1 MKKGKILIADDEYV
15 LRELLGDILV
25 KQDFEIVQA
34 KDGEEALEL
43 FFSIDDIDLVILDIL
58 MPKINGWDV
67 LTEIREFSN
76 IPIIMLTAL
85 GEYKDEVEG
94 LKIGADDYIAKPFSY
109 EVLIARI
116 NAQFRRNS
124 IEQTEQIEIGKIS
137 INQLRQK
144 VYVNEKNIRLNN
156 KEYQL
161 LIYLI
166 KNKNIVLNR
175 NQILMAIWGFD
186 YEGSERTVDTHIKML
201 RSKLENCGEYIKT
214 IRGQGYCFD
223 AYYKN
228 EEV

>member
-1 MKKGKILIADDEYV
+1 MKKGKILIADDECV
-15 LRELLGDILV
+15 IRELLGDILE
-25 KQDFEIVQA
+25 KQGYEVIQA

-43 FFSIDDIDLVILDIL
+43 FFDIDDVDLVILDIL

-67 LTEIREFSN
+67 LIEIREYSN
-76 IPIIMLTAL
+76 VPIIMLTAL

-94 LKIGADDYIAKPFSY
+94 LTNGADDYIAKPFSY
-109 EVLIARI
+109 EVLIARV

-144 VYVNEKNIRLNN
+144 VYVDEKNVRLNN

-161 LIYLI
+161 LIYLV

-175 NQILMAIWGFD
+175 YQILTAIWGFD

-201 RSKLENCGEYIKT
+201 RAKLESCGDYIKT
-214 IRGQGYCFD
+214 IRGQGYCFENVC
-223 AYYKN
+223 KN
-228 EEV
+228 KGV